1 MSATIAPEGVPPEVV
16 NARRTESIDAP
27 YILKLVQNSTAT
39 LFGRVN
45 VVNIIEKAVLAVT
58 LVNDKDEILG
68 HAAFFDY
75 PNLDSVDPAEWENW
89 MGSYYDCKKV
99 SSLNSLFLHYFVAKT
114 GYVHGCAREIIRTA
128 FNAVPDVHYL
138 FLVVPKNVYPEA
150 EIADLFKPMNK
161 GETTSGPL
169 ECAIFVCHRHK
180 HVPVLHIRHA
190 RVEDHDDLTPIFNR
204 HSDMLKMTYG
214 DYFLSELIE
223 AQDEN
228 MNCLVS
234 EVDGTAYGFMSIS
247 SDVNYKLLNE
257 CFELG
262 PFHGLQ
268 KSHPDDITTLAK
280 TPTPPPKEELETQ
293 DRTSSRASSKSGE
306 ASKGIGAEPETKRGD
321 ANKIGEGT
329 PAKTDEKKESGSKQS
344 SRRSSRADSMA
355 SETKIK
361 PRLSDANMGGSSGS
375 LLSDKNDAEAVTET
389 LKEMEAASRR
399 DSQASQESA
408 FGSSRAMTQMTKLPK
423 RFVPTY
429 YGDPNAFCIQL
440 FCIDE
445 RYEMRS
451 VDFLAKAFTCFPDRD
466 FCIITVPHLVPEF
479 PLLQEFVRITPRCP
493 STLSQE
499 LYVFHK
505 SGLLKDFMVRPACT
519 NDYSGVEKLVKNVD
533 LHENLLKDLQ
543 QYNRARRDNDGTE
556 LQAFVAESQ
565 KQIVGIAIIR
575 REEDIEYLRSH
586 YNIEDFIYFNH
597 HKRDEHGH
605 LHHYALNP
613 VFSHLSKHFLKEIL
627 RLGHKTC
634 LYYPLYPPYT
644 DKSVVEKHSLI
655 GALPNMVPVRHRRQ
669 IVYPLDKLRHNSPS
683 DRVLNQVDPYALNH
697 INRKLTLEPKV
708 TINARI
714 VVVGASDVGIGFLE
728 ALAYCPHLRFNNLTL
743 ISPHGLPGE
752 MAKDEQRDL
761 MLSTGHCFN
770 HTEAAMIALRTWV
783 NVVYGK
789 MTVIDRKK
797 KVVIV
802 NNDTVVPYDHLVIC
816 TGQQYQIPAPTDVN
830 VSSGVT
836 NDTLPN
842 SPDRRYFGVKPKNLF
857 TINDEY
863 DAAVA
868 LYWIENILVK
878 YQKKAIVYGSTLDA
892 YTCVQTLVSM
902 GLAADKISMV
912 QPPPAYEVSCF
923 NNPVVEEAMLD
934 ALKEL
939 GVDIYEGYY
948 LAQWNDGKEST
959 EVKSATFTSQRSPL
973 RLDCGVFFSY
983 YKKAVDYDAFRAIND
998 ACLVYDGK
1006 LVIDAYFHTNDV
1018 AIRGAGSLT
1027 KFQRKYH
1034 ADKWTHANFNSK
1046 EVGVHL
1052 ATEMLHQFD
1061 PTVDP
1066 QSGPQE
1072 EPLNLIP
1079 IYRLPKIKGA
1089 FLPGGYHY
1097 LHVSKPGLDVSLQI
1111 QTAQSDYGQD
1121 LVTGKPGQSPEF
1133 FCLHINQYKSVQ
1145 TITCLSKKPFPSNNM
1160 ICLYGLHEKSLNN
1173 LLSRFDEGLI
1183 TDFYSYFQEAWCLA
1197 VYHDRFA
1204 DFRDELRELL
1214 ITRQVSEHQTLED
1227 KVREL
1232 IDEDI
1237 PLSESQRKELF
1248 DIYSKSGSKRDI
1260 ETRLL
1265 NFLTYNYYHLPMYAK
1280 PGMV

>member
-1 MSATIAPEGVPPEVV
+1 MIAPEGVPPEVV

-27 YILKLVQNSTAT
+27 YILKLVQSSTAT

-45 VVNIIEKAVLAVT
+45 VVNIIEKAVLAVS

-114 GYVHGCAREIIRTA
+114 GYVHGCASEIIRTA

-161 GETTSGPL
+161 GETASGPL

-223 AQDEN
+223 AQDEK

-234 EVDGTAYGFMSIS
+234 EVVQRFA
-247 SDVNYKLLNE
+247 
-257 CFELG
+257 
-262 PFHGLQ
+262 
-268 KSHPDDITTLAK
+268 
-280 TPTPPPKEELETQ
+280 ETQ
-293 DRTSSRASSKSGE
+293 ERTSSRASSMSGE
-306 ASKGIGAEPETKRGD
+306 SSKAIGAEPETKRGD
-321 ANKIGEGT
+321 TNKIGEGIA
-329 PAKTDEKKESGSKQS
+329 AKTDEKKESGSKQS

-361 PRLSDANMGGSSGS
+361 PKLSDANMRGSAGS
-375 LLSDKNDAEAVTET
+375 LLSDKNVAQAVTET
-389 LKEMEAASRR
+389 LKEMEAESMK

-408 FGSSRAMTQMTKLPK
+408 FGSPRALTQVNKLPK

-429 YGDPNAFCIQL
+429 YGDSNAFCIQL

-451 VDFLAKAFTCFPDRD
+451 VDFLAKTFSCFPDRD

-479 PLLQEFVRITPRCP
+479 PLIQEFVRVTPRCL

-505 SGLLKDFMVRPACT
+505 SGLLKDFKVRPACT
-519 NDYSGVEKLVKNVD
+519 SDYSGVEELVKNID

-565 KQIVGIAIIR
+565 KHIVGIAIIR

-586 YNIEDFIYFNH
+586 YNIEDFIYYNH

-613 VFSHLSKHFLKEIL
+613 IFNHLSKHFLKEIL

-634 LYYPLYPPYT
+634 LYYPLYPSYT

-655 GALPNMVPVRHRRQ
+655 GALPNMVPVRHRQQ

-683 DRVLNQVDPYALNH
+683 DRVLNQAEPYALNH

-714 VVVGASDVGIGFLE
+714 VVVGASDVGIAFLE

-752 MAKDEQRDL
+752 MAKDVQRDL
-761 MLSTGHCFN
+761 MLSTSHCYH

-783 NVVYGK
+783 NIVYGK

-816 TGQQYQIPAPTDVN
+816 TGQQYQIPAPTDVDVN
-830 VSSGVT
+830 SGVT
-836 NDTLPN
+836 SDDLPN
-842 SPDRRYFGVKPKNLF
+842 NPDRRYYGVKPKNLF

-868 LYWIENILVK
+868 LYWIEN
-878 YQKKAIVYGSTLDA
+878 TL
-892 YTCVQTLVSM
+892 
-902 GLAADKISMV
+902 
-912 QPPPAYEVSCF
+912 VSCF
-923 NNPVVEEAMLD
+923 NNPVVEEALMD

-948 LAQWNDGKEST
+948 LAQWNDGKECT
-959 EVKSATFTSQRSPL
+959 EIKSATFTSKGLPL
-973 RLDCGVFFSY
+973 KLDCGV
-983 YKKAVDYDAFRAIND
+983 
-998 ACLVYDGK
+998 C
-1006 LVIDAYFHTNDV
+1006 
-1018 AIRGAGSLT
+1018 
-1027 KFQRKYH
+1027 
-1034 ADKWTHANFNSK
+1034 
-1046 EVGVHL
+1046 
-1052 ATEMLHQFD
+1052 
-1061 PTVDP
+1061 
-1066 QSGPQE
+1066 
-1072 EPLNLIP
+1072 
-1079 IYRLPKIKGA
+1079 
-1089 FLPGGYHY
+1089 GYHY
-1097 LHVSKPGLDVSLQI
+1097 LYVAKPGLDVSLQI
-1111 QTAQSDYGQD
+1111 QSAQADY
-1121 LVTGKPGQSPEF
+1121 
-1133 FCLHINQYKSVQ
+1133 
-1145 TITCLSKKPFPSNNM
+1145 
-1160 ICLYGLHEKSLNN
+1160 
-1173 LLSRFDEGLI
+1173 
-1183 TDFYSYFQEAWCLA
+1183 
-1197 VYHDRFA
+1197 
-1204 DFRDELRELL
+1204 
-1214 ITRQVSEHQTLED
+1214 VSEHETLED

-1237 PLSESQRKELF
+1237 PLSESQRKDLV